1 MAGPVKKRAEM
12 VEGRRVEE
20 VEWGHRQL
28 WGDVALG
35 HQAAHTES
43 CGGNEKWARAI
54 VYNPERHG
62 WIMPPLVLVRRTVV
76 TYTTAWEIV
85 PGDPPVRTNMRPQ
98 GDWTWERALAVV
110 PPMPGEDGRRE
121 ADDPQGS
128 LF

>member
-12 VEGRRVEE
+12 VEGRRVET
-20 VEWGHRQL
+20 VEWGSRQL

-35 HQAAHTES
+35 HKAGHTES
-43 CGGNEKWARAI
+43 CGDNEQWARAI
-54 VYNPERHG
+54 VYNPQRAH

-85 PGDPPVRTNMRPQ
+85 PGEPPVRTNMRPQ
-98 GDWTWERALAVV
+98 EGWTWERALAAV
-110 PPMPGEDGRRE
+110 PPANPGGEPE
-121 ADDPQGS
+121 DPQTT